1 MIRRFVPLL
10 LLLLTACGSTAT
22 PTPAPTLD
30 PVLARGKRAFEMN
43 CGACHSLAA
52 NTDLVGPSLAGI
64 AARGATRV
72 DGLDARAYLY
82 TSIMRPGDYL
92 EFFAEIELL
101 GGLSACP
108 GGDCSAEHSS
118 DVSACHPLLVE
129 VLKPADGAL
138 ADWQPPAPNGYD
150 RSHGL

>member
-92 EFFAEIELL
+92 VDGFQNLMPSTLAKSLSGEDIDAIVAYLL
-101 GGLSACP
+101 A
-108 GGDCSAEHSS
+108 
-118 DVSACHPLLVE
+118 
-129 VLKPADGAL
+129 
-138 ADWQPPAPNGYD
+138 QP
-150 RSHGL
+150 